1 VHAMPAAPAS
11 NDSQSMAVE
20 KACRHVVDARGW
32 RSQAREKSTQAAE
45 AYSPAT
51 FVMIF
56 CGAQVVEMLHLLYFL
71 KGTLHS
77 RVKTC

>member
-1 VHAMPAAPAS
+1 MPAAPAS

-20 KACRHVVDARGW
+20 KACRHVVDARGCQ
-32 RSQAREKSTQAAE
+32 RSQARQKSTQAAE

-51 FVMIF
+51 FVMICF
-56 CGAQVVEMLHLLYFL
+56 GAQVVEMLHLLYFL

-77 RVKTC
+77 CVKTC